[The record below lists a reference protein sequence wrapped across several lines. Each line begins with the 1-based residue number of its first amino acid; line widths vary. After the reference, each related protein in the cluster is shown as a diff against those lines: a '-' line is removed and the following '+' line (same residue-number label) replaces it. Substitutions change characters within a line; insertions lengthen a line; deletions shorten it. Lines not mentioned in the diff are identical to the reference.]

1 MVTRPFN
8 VMPEPMPPG
17 FRLAFNA
24 SRAVGRSGRT
34 VSETTMD
41 WPRTTAD
48 VAAAPSVAR
57 EPLGRLLRDLGRA
70 LTRDDP
76 IAYRYLLLLR
86 FILANSLALA
96 LLGAAAAQGWVGTL
110 LTAPGSGYSLAI
122 VAVFAVGLFWSGHRV
137 LQLSQALNEVKGA
150 AAEPDAPAPAYL
162 RQIAGRDGQS
172 RALLAS
178 SLRLKL
184 AARIAPVRHIA
195 NSLVLLGL
203 IGTVIGFIVA
213 LSGISPDA
221 ASDVSAIGPMISTL
235 IVGMSIALYT
245 TLVGSLL
252 HLWLMVNVRLLEGGT
267 IKLLTATVEL
277 GERHARS

>member
-1 MVTRPFN
+1 M
-8 VMPEPMPPG
+8 
-17 FRLAFNA
+17 
-24 SRAVGRSGRT
+24 S
-34 VSETTMD
+34 
-41 WPRTTAD
+41 WPRTSAEVATAPL
-48 VAAAPSVAR
+48 VAK
-57 EPLGRLLRDLGRA
+57 EPLGGLLRDLGRA

-86 FILANSLALA
+86 FLLANSLALA
-96 LLGAAAAQGWVGTL
+96 LLGAAAAQGWVSTIL
-110 LTAPGSGYSLAI
+110 MAPGSGYSLAI
-122 VAVFAVGLFWSGHRV
+122 VAVFAVGLFWSGQRV

-150 AAEPDAPAPAYL
+150 AADPDAPAPAYL
-162 RQIAGRDGQS
+162 RQIQGRDSQS

-235 IVGMSIALYT
+235 IIGMSIALYT